1 MAKLATETIAR
12 EPHDSAAQT
21 PDETPD
27 ETLSAEGP
35 AFTWLIKLLASL
47 LVAALIYWGVRASGS
62 MVWQEFSLSAC
73 LLWGL
78 AVAIIMVVY
87 YWMLKSRTSIGQG
100 AIVQTW
106 LWQKQVQIKYIRQA
120 KFIYIP
126 YLSWLIA
133 PRLIVRAGPVMT
145 VFYTADPLVQRAFAA
160 LMLGR

>member
-1 MAKLATETIAR
+1 MVKLATETIAR
-12 EPHDSAAQT
+12 GRHDSTA
-21 PDETPD
+21 EIPD
-27 ETLSAEGP
+27 ETLSAEGS

-62 MVWQEFSLSAC
+62 MVWQEFSLPAG

-100 AIVQTW
+100 VIVQTW
-106 LWQKQVQIKYIRQA
+106 LWQKQVRIKDIRQA

-145 VFYTADPLVQRAFAA
+145 VFYTADPRVQRAFAA